1 MSEVSL
7 SWRRG
12 PSHLPLLRIYFL
24 TFFFFFFFECCLG
37 TETKTKRGRVVQSP
51 KLTDDIAQQV
61 EDLTWEVF

>member
-12 PSHLPLLRIYFL
+12 PSHSPLLRIYFL
-24 TFFFFFFFECCLG
+24 TNFFFFWNVVLVQ
-37 TETKTKRGRVVQSP
+37 KLRQKRGRVVQSP
-51 KLTDDIAQQV
+51 KLMDDIAQQV

>member
-12 PSHLPLLRIYFL
+12 PSHSPLLRIYFL
-24 TFFFFFFFECCLG
+24 TFFFFFWNVVLVQ
-37 TETKTKRGRVVQSP
+37 KLRQKRGRVVQSP
-51 KLTDDIAQQV
+51 KLMDDIAQQV

>member
-12 PSHLPLLRIYFL
+12 PSHSPLLRIYFL
-24 TFFFFFFFECCLG
+24 TIFFFFWNVVLVQ
-37 TETKTKRGRVVQSP
+37 KLRQKRGRVVQSP
-51 KLTDDIAQQV
+51 KLMDDIAQQV